1 MIEISGC
8 ARCADCGGISNSSP
22 AAEVKRTASESPYTT
37 AVTRPLRDDVI
48 ASRLTKFFPII
59 ICLRAC
65 FGHGDGLTDQV
76 CRCPR
81 AIAVAV
87 ERLLLTHAPP
97 PIARGFA
104 GQLSECRS
112 EGSLRGVAKRRCDRD
127 HRIVGVA
134 QHLHG
139 LLEPVLA
146 QPGMRREPGALLEGA
161 TEVKARQAG
170 IRSQRRKGDV
180 RIVVRAQALDRAAQR
195 DWRKATQRRLKD
207 GSRAGMCSQQAC
219 GEKIIELM
227 PEQRIQRRA
236 ALNRVRCAYEQ
247 TGC

>member
-8 ARCADCGGISNSSP
+8 AHCADCGGISTSSP

-37 AVTRPLRDDVI
+37 AVTRPLRDDVM

-87 ERLLLTHAPP
+87 ERLRLTYAPP

-104 GQLSECRS
+104 GQLSEGRS
-112 EGSLRGVAKRRCDRD
+112 KGSLRGVAKRRCDRD
-127 HRIVGVA
+127 DRVVGVA
-134 QHLHG
+134 QHLRG

-146 QPGMRREPGALLEGA
+146 QPGMRREPRARLEGA
-161 TEVKARQAG
+161 AELEARQAG
-170 IRSQRRKGDV
+170 IRSQRGKGDV
-180 RIVVRAQALDRAAQR
+180 RIVVRVQTLDRAAQR
-195 DWRKATQRRLKD
+195 GWRKAAQRW
-207 GSRAGMCSQQAC
+207 
-219 GEKIIELM
+219 
-227 PEQRIQRRA
+227 
-236 ALNRVRCAYEQ
+236 
-247 TGC
+247 